1 LPVHSCKLTGRIE
14 GDHIVLRAEFT
25 FSTQQPR
32 ASVVLGMQASHLV
45 DEGDLDKTVPQLD
58 YGDDG
63 FVVRVD
69 KEGPHQLALNL
80 KVPLGLKRATGLANA
95 AERGLRAGF
104 WPGAPATTLTLGL
117 PAGIKDLARQR
128 QSEKG
133 EVENALGVD
142 ARPGQASRDRV
153 EGTARSAGPA
163 VRSRCWTRK
172 SW

>member
-95 AERGLRAGF
+95 AERGFELGL
-104 WPGAPATTLTLGL
+104 PGAPATTADFGL
-117 PAGIKDLARQR
+117 ACRHQKTCAVNR

-133 EVENALGVD
+133 EVENAL
-142 ARPGQASRDRV
+142 
-153 EGTARSAGPA
+153 ELTLGPAKQVAIAWKEPLAQPAA